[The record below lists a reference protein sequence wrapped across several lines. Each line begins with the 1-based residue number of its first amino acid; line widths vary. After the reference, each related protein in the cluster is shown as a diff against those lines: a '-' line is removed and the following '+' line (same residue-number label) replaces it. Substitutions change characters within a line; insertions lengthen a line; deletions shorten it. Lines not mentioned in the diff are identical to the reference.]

1 MAKILFIFRFFVG
14 CLTALNLVAC
24 AGFTSNS
31 NTTIEPLPVKTALKN
46 SSIVI
51 AIPLEVEEKPTGGF
65 RSLIDLQNEI
75 LLTEPVG
82 IDVPLAPN
90 GFKLGIR
97 ARW

>member
-1 MAKILFIFRFFVG
+1 
-14 CLTALNLVAC
+14 LTTLSLTAC

-51 AIPLEVEEKPTGGF
+51 AIPLAVEKKPTGGF
-65 RSLIDLQNEI
+65 RSLLDLQNEI

-82 IDVPLAPN
+82 INVPLAPN